1 MAGPR
6 EDRDIP
12 KAKINKENLKEALSI
27 FKYLLPYKGYFIGGL
42 IFISLSAFSTMAF
55 PFLVGKMVDIAG
67 KGLADSGVEGFKN
80 FAFDSSKIALPASW
94 TLNTMLI
101 LIVLQLTFQFVFSY
115 MRLYLL
121 SNAGI
126 KATADLRVHLFSKL
140 VHMPMTFFNE
150 QRVGDLTS
158 RLAADAG
165 QIQDTVSVTLA
176 EFLRGILTLTIGIGM
191 IFWISN
197 ELALVMLSVV
207 PVLALTAFFF
217 GTKIRKLARKETDM
231 LADTGNILQ
240 ESFSAIAVV
249 KAFTNEPLE
258 INKYGKSTKSL
269 VNFAIQNAVFRGLFV
284 SSMIFLVF
292 GTIGFV
298 VWYAGKMIAVGELSL
313 GDLIQFVVYS
323 TFVGGT
329 FAGFA
334 NMFGQFQKTLGATQ
348 RIRELLKMNPESDTA
363 EKVHVENQENLSFKN
378 IVFSYPSRPNF
389 TVIKGVSF
397 TLNHGEQMAIVGSSG
412 SGKSTIAAL
421 AMRFYE
427 PDKGSILIGN
437 TATQDIPLQTYRS
450 LFAYVPQEVMLFAS
464 SIYEN
469 ILYGNPNASK
479 EQVLDAAKKANAL
492 NFINSFPEGFE
503 TLVGERGVQ
512 LSGGQRQR
520 IAIARALLKNP
531 QYLILDEATSSLDNE
546 SELLVQKALEELM
559 KGRTSIVIAHRLS
572 TIRNASKI
580 MVLNEGIIVEE
591 GNHQTLMAKENGYYK
606 KLLETSSVLHTS
618 MN

>member
-55 PFLVGKMVDIAG
+55 PFLVGKMVDVAG
-67 KGLADSGVEGFKN
+67 KGLADSGIEGFKN
-80 FAFDSSKIALPASW
+80 FAFDSGKIALPDSW
-94 TLNTMLI
+94 TLNTLLI
-101 LIVLQLTFQFVFSY
+101 LILIQLTFQFVFSY

-126 KATADLRVHLFSKL
+126 KATSDLRVHLFSKL

-176 EFLRGILTLTIGIGM
+176 EFLRGILTLVIGIGM
-191 IFWISN
+191 IFWISK

-207 PVLALTAFFF
+207 PLLALTAFFF

-240 ESFSAIAVV
+240 ESFTAIAVV

-258 INKYGKSTKSL
+258 INKYGKSIKSL
-269 VNFAIQNAVFRGLFV
+269 VSFAIQNAVFRGLFI

-348 RIRELLKMNPESDTA
+348 RIRELLKIDT
-363 EKVHVENQENLSFKN
+363 EPYKEDNKTVEIQQNLTFKN
-378 IVFSYPSRPNF
+378 IEFSYPSRPSF
-389 TVIKGVSF
+389 KVIKDVSF

-427 PDKGSILIGN
+427 PDKGSIMIGDVK
-437 TATQDIPLQTYRS
+437 TQDIPLQTYRS

-469 ILYGNPNASK
+469 ILYGNSK
-479 EQVLDAAKKANAL
+479 ANKEEVLDAAKKANAL
-492 NFINSFPEGFE
+492 DFINSFPDGFE

-546 SELLVQKALEELM
+546 SELLVQNALEELM

-572 TIRNASKI
+572 TIRNATKI
-580 MVLNEGIIVEE
+580 MVLNEGIIVEV
-591 GNHQTLMAKENGYYK
+591 GNHQTLMEKENGYYK
-606 KLLETSSVLHTS
+606 KLLETSSLLR
-618 MN
+618 N